1 MWTAGAYGPPSLWVY
16 VCFREGF
23 TIMTSPTPTPIP
35 ERFVVKPATLWFD
48 RFMNHF
54 IKVGGLSIIVAVSL
68 IFVFILI
75 QIFPLFRGARV
86 EPERTLGVPSGAYI
100 TLGSDEWSELP
111 FLLSADGTLLFMDT
125 TDPEQPHHRGN
136 FVRKPKI
143 AEAGEIAAIQ
153 YNPYASHLVLGTAD
167 GGFGIVNI
175 RYRASHPPRGGREVQ
190 ISLDETAVMRIGQ
203 EGHPLRV
210 IAFGDRGDRKLLAA
224 MQSIDGEYA
233 LHAVSLSQRQTLMGP
248 GELTVDRTYDLTE
261 FVNQRPAFLLVP
273 SDADGIIVGQIDGT
287 VVYLHFDGRVFT
299 HRQSFD
305 PFGDLEDARIASM
318 DFLLGDVSLVLSSHA
333 GAHRVFSLFRD
344 PELDMRIWGHTKTFP
359 DLPGPAT
366 FFSAAMRN
374 KGFLTG
380 RERFASLRYSTTENI
395 RWEAELPFEIVKGT
409 IGPRYNRLLFL
420 DTEDQLHFYHL
431 RDPHPQAGWRTYF
444 GRIQYEGRA
453 QPEFAW
459 QSTGGRDDFE
469 RKLSL
474 VPLIIGTLKGTVYAM
489 VFALPIALLA
499 AIYTSQFLKPE
510 IKRYVKPTMEIM
522 ASLPS
527 VVLGFLAALWLAPI
541 MSNAVPSVVLAA
553 VFVILGAFGAG
564 CGWGRLPV
572 RLRAIMKPGYEFLA
586 FLPVM
591 ALVGYVGWRL
601 GPVVENIFFVVTEP
615 ETGMRI
621 ADFRLWYPQATGLS
635 FEQRNAF
642 VVGFVMGFAVI
653 PIIFTITEDA
663 LSNVPDSFRSGS
675 LALGASRWQTA
686 IRVVLPTA
694 SAGIF
699 SAIMIGLGRAV
710 GETMI
715 VVMATGNT
723 PVTNF
728 NPFTGM
734 RTLSANIAVE
744 LPEAP
749 YLGTLYRTLFLGAMV
764 LFLMTFLVN
773 TLAEI
778 LRQHLRDRYKAVE

>member
-1 MWTAGAYGPPSLWVY
+1 MNNPSP
-16 VCFREGF
+16 R
-23 TIMTSPTPTPIP
+23 PIP

-75 QIFPLFRGARV
+75 QIIPLFRGARV
-86 EPERTLGVPSGAYI
+86 EPDRTFEIPTGEYI
-100 TLGSDEWSELP
+100 AMGSDEWSELP
-111 FLLSADGTLLFMDT
+111 FFMTADGALLFFDT
-125 TDPEQPHHRGN
+125 TDAPEPYHRGV
-136 FVRKPKI
+136 FTREPLLAQASEVT
-143 AEAGEIAAIQ
+143 AVEF
-153 YNPYASHLVLGTAD
+153 NPYASHLVLGSAD
-167 GGFGIVNI
+167 GRASIVHI
-175 RYRASHPPRGGREVQ
+175 LYRATHPPRGGREVQ
-190 ISLDETAVMRIGQ
+190 VTVEETAPLGIGR
-203 EGHPLRV
+203 EGHPVRV
-210 IAFGDRGDRKLLAA
+210 VAYGDRGTRKLLAA
-224 MQSIDGEYA
+224 AQDVDGRYE
-233 LHAVSLSQRQTLMGP
+233 LHAASLSQRQTLLGP
-248 GELTVDRTYDLTE
+248 GELMIDQAYDLAE
-261 FVNQRPAFLLVP
+261 HINERPAFLLVP
-273 SDADGIIVGQIDGT
+273 SDADGVVIGQADGV
-287 VVYLHFDGRVFT
+287 VVYLHYDGREFTRRQVFE
-299 HRQSFD
+299 
-305 PFGDLEDARIASM
+305 PFGDLDDPRIASM
-318 DFLLGDVSLVLSSHA
+318 NFLLGDVSLVVTANS
-333 GAHRVFSLFRD
+333 GAQRVFSLFRD
-344 PELDMRIWGHTKTFP
+344 PDLDMRIWGHTKTFP
-359 DLPGPAT
+359 DLPGPAE

-380 RERFASLRYSTTENI
+380 RGRFASLRYSTTENI
-395 RWEAELPFEIVKGT
+395 RWEQELPFDIHLAE

-420 DTEDQLHFYHL
+420 DTEGHLHFYDL

-444 GRIQYEGRA
+444 GKIQYEGRA
-453 QPEFAW
+453 EPEYSW

-474 VPLIIGTLKGTVYAM
+474 VPLIIGTLKGTIYAM

-541 MSNAVPSVVLAA
+541 MSNAVPSVILATT
-553 VFVILGAFGAG
+553 FVIISAFAVGF
-564 CGWGRLPV
+564 GWGRLPQRIRM
-572 RLRAIMKPGYEFLA
+572 RLKPGYEFIA
-586 FLPVM
+586 FVPVM
-591 ALVGYVGWRL
+591 ALVAYLGWRL
-601 GPVVENIFFVVTEP
+601 GPVVENIFFAVTDP
-615 ETGMRI
+615 DTGLRI
-621 ADFRLWYPQATGLS
+621 ADFRLWYPRATGLS

-663 LSNVPDSFRSGS
+663 LSNVPDAFRSGS

-686 IRVVLPTA
+686 VRIVLPTA

-699 SAIMIGLGRAV
+699 SAVMIGLGRAV

-723 PVTNF
+723 PVTNL

-764 LFLMTFLVN
+764 LFLMTFIVN

-778 LRQHLRDRYKAVE
+778 MRQHLRERYKAVE

>member
-1 MWTAGAYGPPSLWVY
+1 LKPGRRACPARRLSLI
-16 VCFREGF
+16 
-23 TIMTSPTPTPIP
+23 TPSPTLDTMNEHTPRPVP

-75 QIFPLFRGARV
+75 QIIPLFRGARV
-86 EPERTLGVPSGAYI
+86 EPDRTIAVPPGNYLA
-100 TLGSDEWSELP
+100 LGSDDWSELP
-111 FLLSADGTLLFMDT
+111 FFLQPDGTLLFIDT
-125 TDPEQPHHRGN
+125 TYPESPHHRGT
-136 FVRKPKI
+136 FTRQTKI
-143 AEAGEIAAIQ
+143 AHTSTPTAVEF
-153 YNPYASHLVLGTAD
+153 NPYAGHLVLGSAD
-167 GGFGIVNI
+167 GHFSIVDI
-175 RYRASHPPRGGREVQ
+175 RYQAAFPPRGGREVQ
-190 ISLDETAVMRIGQ
+190 VTLEETPPLRVGR
-203 EGHPLRV
+203 EGHPVRIV
-210 IAFGDRGDRKLLAA
+210 AYGDRGTRKLLAA
-224 MQSIDGEYA
+224 AQDVDGRYE
-233 LHAVSLSQRQTLMGP
+233 LHAASLAQRQTLLGA
-248 GELTVDRTYDLTE
+248 GELSVNEAYDLTE
-261 FVNQRPAFLLVP
+261 YMDRRPTFLLVP
-273 SDADGIIVGQIDGT
+273 SDADGLLIGQDDGV
-287 VVYLHFDGRVFT
+287 VVYLHYDGRQFTRRQVFKPFED
-299 HRQSFD
+299 RPD
-305 PFGDLEDARIASM
+305 PRVASM
-318 DFLLGDVSLVLSSHA
+318 DFLLGDVSLVFTDHD
-333 GAHRVFSLFRD
+333 GAQRVFSLFRD
-344 PELDMRIWGHTKTFP
+344 PDLDMRIWGHTKTFP

-366 FFSAAMRN
+366 FFSSAMRN

-380 RERFASLRYSTTENI
+380 RDRFASLRYSTTENI
-395 RWEAELPFEIVKGT
+395 RWEQELPFDIRMAA

-420 DTEDQLHFYHL
+420 DTENQLHFYNLH
-431 RDPHPQAGWRTYF
+431 DPHPQAGWRTYF
-444 GRIQYEGRA
+444 SKIQYEGRA
-453 QPEFAW
+453 EPEYSW

-474 VPLIIGTLKGTVYAM
+474 VPLIIGTLKGTIYAM
-489 VFALPIALLA
+489 VFAMPIALLA

-541 MSNAVPSVVLAA
+541 MSNAVPSVVLAT
-553 VFVILGAFGAG
+553 VFVIIAAFGVG
-564 CGWGRLPV
+564 YGWGKLPLRIRTRL
-572 RLRAIMKPGYEFLA
+572 KPGYEFVA
-586 FLPVM
+586 FVPVM
-591 ALVGYVGWRL
+591 ALVGYLGWRL
-601 GPVVENIFFVVTEP
+601 GPVIENIFFVVTDP
-615 ETGMRI
+615 NTGMHI
-621 ADFRLWYPQATGLS
+621 ADFRLWYPRATGLS

-663 LSNVPDSFRSGS
+663 LSNVPDAFRSGS

-686 IRVVLPTA
+686 VRIVLPTA

-723 PVTNF
+723 PVTNL

-778 LRQHLRDRYKAVE
+778 LRQHLRERYKAVE

>member
-1 MWTAGAYGPPSLWVY
+1 
-16 VCFREGF
+16 
-23 TIMTSPTPTPIP
+23 MTSPTPKPIP

-54 IKVGGLSIIVAVSL
+54 IKVGGLSIILAVSL

-86 EPERTLGVPSGAYI
+86 EPERTLRVPSGDYI
-100 TLGSDEWSELP
+100 ALGSDEWSELP
-111 FLLSADGTLLFMDT
+111 FLLSADGSLLFMDT
-125 TDPEQPHHRGN
+125 TDPEQPHHRGT
-136 FVRKPKI
+136 FLRKPNI
-143 AEAGEIAAIQ
+143 AETDEITAIQ
-153 YNPYASHLVLGTAD
+153 YNPYASHLVLGSAD
-167 GGFGIVNI
+167 GRFGIVNI
-175 RYRASHPPRGGREVQ
+175 HYRATHPPRRGREVQ
-190 ISLDETAVMRIGQ
+190 VSLDETAGMQIGQ

-210 IAFGDRGDRKLLAA
+210 IAFGDRGGRKLLAA
-224 MQSIDGEYA
+224 VQSVDGGYA
-233 LHAVSLSQRQTLMGP
+233 LHAASLSQRQTLMGP
-248 GELTVDRTYDLTE
+248 GELMVDQTYDLTE
-261 FVNQRPAFLLVP
+261 FVDQRPDFLLVP
-273 SDADGIIVGQIDGT
+273 SDADGIIIGQTDGV
-287 VVYLHFDGRVFT
+287 VVYLHFDGRTFT
-299 HRQSFD
+299 RRQAFEPFLGLDD
-305 PFGDLEDARIASM
+305 PRIASM
-318 DFLLGDVSLVLSSHA
+318 DFLLGDVSLVFSSYS
-333 GAHRVFSLFRD
+333 GAQRVFSLYRD
-344 PELDMRIWGHTKTFP
+344 AELDMRIWGHTKTFP

-366 FFSAAMRN
+366 FYSAAMRN

-380 RERFASLRYSTTENI
+380 NGNFASLRYSTTETI
-395 RWEAELPFEIVKGT
+395 RWEESLPFEILMGE
-409 IGPRYNRLLFL
+409 IGPRYNRFLFL
-420 DTEDQLHFYHL
+420 DTEDHLHFYHL
-431 RDPHPQAGWRTYF
+431 RDPHPQAGWKTYF
-444 GRIQYEGRA
+444 GKIQYEGRA
-453 QPEFAW
+453 EPEFAW

-474 VPLIIGTLKGTVYAM
+474 MPLIIGTLKGTVYAM
-489 VFALPIALLA
+489 IFALPIALLA

-541 MSNAVPSVVLAA
+541 MSNAVPSVVLAT
-553 VFVILGAFGAG
+553 VLVITGAFGTG
-564 CGWGRLPV
+564 YGWGKLP
-572 RLRAIMKPGYEFLA
+572 LRIRSLLKPGYEFIA
-586 FLPVM
+586 FVPIM
-591 ALVGYVGWRL
+591 ALLAYIGWRL
-601 GPVVENIFFVVTEP
+601 GPVMENMFFVVTDP
-615 ETGMRI
+615 ETGLRI
-621 ADFRLWYPQATGLS
+621 ADFRLWYPRATGLS

-653 PIIFTITEDA
+653 PIIFTITEDS

-764 LFLMTFLVN
+764 LFLMTFFVN

-778 LRQHLRDRYKAVE
+778 LRQHLRERYKAVE